1 MITKTRLHEINF
13 SRILRHIR
21 LNGGISRIA
30 AARDLELDRS
40 TLTKAVRA
48 MIACGI
54 VRETG
59 KFRGKPGSGRMAIGL
74 EIDPS
79 FGCVLGM
86 EIQTQTIRWTLMDLC
101 GAELD
106 SGATPFGG
114 AETRVD
120 EAALALFRAVNRR
133 ESAAGRRII
142 GIGIGLSGSVNQET
156 GEIIYSYPLGITSP
170 LALRDRVAEGA
181 GLPAFVEN
189 DANCCCWGEIAF
201 GDTLKSGN
209 FIAILGE
216 FRNVDVAEGSRPGVA
231 VGMGI
236 SVNRRVMPGD
246 NCNAGEF
253 RSLLYDHS
261 RPSRSQFS
269 ITDEQAALL
278 PGDADTLGKVF
289 GELGYNVSLLVN
301 VLDVNRILVAGDFAD
316 HASLLT
322 DKLTAEIRR
331 NSLYQIPRA
340 CEILYSPH
348 GENAVCAGAAGLFMH
363 NLFSVPG
370 MSNEGDENLGLVLL
384 SRILS
389 SDELVHLR
397 EALNGA

>member
-1 MITKTRLHEINF
+1 
-13 SRILRHIR
+13 
-21 LNGGISRIA
+21 
-30 AARDLELDRS
+30 
-40 TLTKAVRA
+40 

-74 EIDPS
+74 EIDPT

-86 EIQTQTIRWTLMDLC
+86 EIQTQTIRWTLLDL
-101 GAELD
+101 GGTEID

-120 EAALALFRAVNRR
+120 EAALALFHAVNRR
-133 ESAAGRRII
+133 ESAAGRRVI
-142 GIGIGLSGSVNQET
+142 GIGVGLSGSVDRESGT
-156 GEIIYSYPLGITSP
+156 ILYSYPLGVSAP
-170 LALRDRVAEGA
+170 LELGARIAEGA
-181 GLPAFVEN
+181 KLPTFVEN

-201 GDTLKSGN
+201 GDTTKSGN
-209 FIAILGE
+209 FITILGE
-216 FRNVDVAEGSRPGVA
+216 FRNVDVTKGSRPGVA

-236 SVNRRVMPGD
+236 SVDRRVIPGD
-246 NCNAGEF
+246 NFTAGEF

-269 ITDEQAALL
+269 ISDEEAALL
-278 PGDADTLGKVF
+278 PGDESTLGKIF
-289 GELGYNVSLLVN
+289 GELGYNVSLIVN
-301 VLDVNRILVAGDFAD
+301 VLDVNRIIVAGDFAN
-316 HASLLT
+316 HAGLLS

-331 NSLYQIPRA
+331 NSLYQTPRA

-348 GENAVCAGAAGLFMH
+348 GENSVCAGAAGLFLH

-384 SRILS
+384 THILS
-389 SDELVHLR
+389 RDEIAHLKD
-397 EALNGA
+397 ALNGI